1 VCYDNSSGNITL
13 WHKGGDWVKASSLKV
28 IVSNANDTFQRSYRL
43 NDPVDRFILVPDT
56 QAFDLNSTIMVDW
69 EKSLEGNEKV
79 VLATDRAVIYSGSVG
94 GICP

>member
-1 VCYDNSSGNITL
+1 
-13 WHKGGDWVKASSLKV
+13 
-28 IVSNANDTFQRSYRL
+28 L